1 MITIIIADSF
11 KRGMKSKGCPG
22 LIPYNKKTN
31 LFQQQCSAVRSIF
44 PKSDILYVYGYDS
57 KRFSGFVEN
66 SPQPNTRYILNPE
79 HPIYSH
85 GHSLYLARDKISQS
99 DECLI
104 LLGYDPILPKEIG
117 VAKKHKKSSAIIDL
131 KKKSKLG
138 CILDKETRSINHI
151 FFDLDNHISN
161 IYFLKQPEITI
172 LKDLLEHDNVHNMF
186 LFEIMNNI
194 ISRHGKLEGLALAN

>member
-1 MITIIIADSF
+1 
-11 KRGMKSKGCPG
+11 MKSKGCAG
-22 LIPYNKKTN
+22 LTPYNKRAN
-31 LFQQQCSAVRSIF
+31 LFQQQCSSIKKIF

-57 KRFSGFVEN
+57 KRFGSFLEN
-66 SPQPNTRYILNPE
+66 HTQDDTYYILNKE
-79 HPIYSH
+79 YPIYNH

-172 LKDLLEHDNVHNMF
+172 LQELLENDNVHNMF

-194 ISRHGKLEGLALAN
+194 ISHHGKLEGLALAN